1 MTQFMARSA
10 RRFLLIKAAKELIK
24 EIELAGLDNLKFA
37 VENGISIIG
46 PYLQGSSAKRK
57 AEIKMELGYL
67 LSLGVTFDMLL
78 DEVALQMP
86 ELAPIMTGKE
96 SYRKGEIQKLERFLL
111 TTD

>member
-10 RRFLLIKAAKELIK
+10 RRLLLIKAAREIIK
-24 EIELAGLDNLKFA
+24 EIELAGLDNLKWA
-37 VENGISIIG
+37 AENGISIVG

-57 AEIKMELGYL
+57 AELKTQLGYL
-67 LSLGVTFDMLL
+67 LSLGVTSDMLL
-78 DEVALQMP
+78 DEVAGQRP
-86 ELAPIMTGKE
+86 EIFPIMAGKE

>member
-10 RRFLLIKAAKELIK
+10 RRLLLIKAAREIIK
-24 EIELAGLDNLKFA
+24 EIELAGLDNLKWA
-37 VENGISIIG
+37 AENGISIVG
-46 PYLQGSSAKRK
+46 PYLQGSSPQRK
-57 AEIKMELGYL
+57 AELKRNLGYL
-67 LSLGVTFDMLL
+67 LSLGVTSDMLL
-78 DEVALQMP
+78 DEVARQMP